1 MIRSLFLCLLMG
13 LSSLLSA
20 QVLPVGSVDG
30 TVKDPTG
37 SAMPGVNIT
46 LKNVDTGVSSSTTTN
61 DTGYYFFRL
70 VNPGAYEVSA
80 EKTGFKRGTQ
90 QIPVRTGI
98 RSTADF
104 SLEIGRVTE
113 SVSVTAQA
121 PLLETSTS
129 AISRNI
135 QERTI
140 QDIPLLDRNVLM
152 LIQLAPGITSNSPT
166 NTTNGLIDIDNTSYT
181 SAAGANARENEFL
194 LDGIPNNVSDRVCYI
209 PTLDDVQE
217 FTVQT
222 NALDAEYSHGGGMYV
237 NMTTKGGTNDI
248 HINAWEFVRNNIFNA
263 NSFFSNRAHQPTPA
277 FHFNQF
283 GLTAGGPV
291 IKNKMFWFFSA
302 EYLRQRTPITY
313 NFTTPTAK
321 QRQGDFSQ
329 SFNSSGTLMVIADP
343 LTTCGTGTNAPCA
356 VDANNKPIYTRTQ
369 FTGNAIPSGRIN
381 AVAAAVISRYP
392 LPTSAGINL
401 AGANNYFAQVPQ
413 LYDGSNY
420 TARVDENINRHR
432 VFARWSHDYGFPGNP
447 TPWNIGAGGVG
458 FLEGNSRRQ
467 NSIGLSDAIVISPT
481 MVITAQGGY
490 TRWTQIGVHD
500 VFDPATLGF
509 PSALVNQMQ
518 QHEFP
523 QFQNS
528 DMYYIGASEGQW
540 YEHTNT
546 YSWNFGVTWTKGS
559 HNLKFGMQNQ
569 VKQNNSVP
577 ANNPT
582 GQYFFDRGFTQP
594 NAFVTGSALG
604 NGIASF
610 LLGGP
615 SGTSTSHVDLRTATT
630 PQAPFYGWYI
640 QDDYKLTS
648 KLTLNLGFRY
658 DLLFGVTERHNIN
671 TLGFDPT
678 LTSPIAAAAKT
689 AYAANPI
696 PELPVSSFAVNGGLF
711 FATPQSRSNTL
722 VDKSNVGPRIGL
734 AYRLPRNTVLRTGFG
749 IFYSEWWQPFVNAT
763 GFSASTNMIAS
774 LDGGLTPANSL
785 SNPFPNG
792 LIPPTGSSLG
802 AATLLGTS
810 LNVYDY
816 WRHNLRNERW
826 SFGFQHQFSND
837 FQVELNYVGGKAY
850 HLMLSTSNAGGA
862 GAAGDSGRIINAG
875 WNGTGGTFN
884 QSYYS
889 LGSRL
894 NAKVTNPFVGL
905 IPVASPLGQSTITVA
920 QMLMPFPEFQSISI
934 NRDSGGTP
942 QYNSQ
947 GGTSYYNSL
956 QLSASKRMSQGL
968 TGQLAFTWSREMET
982 LRYIE
987 PSDPA
992 PSKMVGQFDNPI
1004 RVSIGAIYELPMGPG
1019 KAFHSDIAAVN
1030 KLIGG
1035 WQWSGMYIYQSG
1047 YPLGLPAVIPSGI
1060 NPTISN
1066 RSVANF
1072 FNGAAFTVMPAFTAR
1087 RLPIFWGSMRSP
1099 TINNMDMG
1107 IIKNT
1112 LLYKERLKLQFRCEL
1127 INAFN
1132 RVWFGAPDMGP
1143 ASATYTQ
1150 LTSQANAP
1158 RNIQFGLKLIF

>member
-1 MIRSLFLCLLMG
+1 MLRRLFLILCLG
-13 LSSLLSA
+13 LSATLSA

-46 LKNVDTGVSSSTTTN
+46 LKNVETGVSSTATTN
-61 DTGYYFFRL
+61 ETGYYFFRL
-70 VNPGAYEVSA
+70 VNPGTYEVSA

-98 RSTADF
+98 RATADF

-129 AISRNI
+129 AISRNV

-140 QDIPLLDRNVLM
+140 QDIPLLNRNVLM
-152 LIQLAPGITSNSPT
+152 LINLAPGITNISPT
-166 NTTNGLIDIDNTSYT
+166 NTTTGLIDIDNTSYT

-222 NALDAEYSHGGGMYV
+222 NALDAEYSHGGGMYI

-248 HINAWEFVRNNIFNA
+248 HVTAWDFVRNNLLNA
-263 NSFFSNRAHQPTPA
+263 NSFFSNKNHQPTPA

-283 GLTAGGPV
+283 GLTAGGPI
-291 IKNKMFWFFSA
+291 IKNKVFWFFSA
-302 EYLRQRTPITY
+302 EYLRQRTPTTY
-313 NFTTPTAK
+313 NFTVPTAK
-321 QRQGDFSQ
+321 QRQGDFSATT
-329 SFNSSGTLMVIADP
+329 NSSGTLMVIADP
-343 LTTCGTGTNAPCA
+343 LTTCGTGNNPACA
-356 VDANNKPIYTRTQ
+356 VSGTYTRTQ
-369 FTGNAIPSGRIN
+369 FTNNVIPSNRIN
-381 AVAAAVISRYP
+381 SIAANVISRYP
-392 LPTSAGINL
+392 LPNATPVNAS
-401 AGANNYFAQVPQ
+401 GANNYFSQVPAI
-413 LYDGSNY
+413 YDGSNY
-420 TARVDENINRHR
+420 TARADWNFKRHHM
-432 VFARWSHDYGFPGNP
+432 FSRWSHNYGFPGTP
-447 TPWNIGAGGVG
+447 TPWDIGGIGVG
-458 FLEGNSRRQ
+458 YLEGNSRRQ
-467 NSIGLSDAIVISPT
+467 NSIGLSDAITISPT
-481 MVITAQGGY
+481 MVITGQAGY
-490 TRWTQIGVHD
+490 TRWTQIGTHAT
-500 VFDPATLGF
+500 FDPTTLGF
-509 PSALVNQMQ
+509 PSSLVSQMQ

-523 QFQNS
+523 QFNFNNVDS
-528 DMYYIGASEGQW
+528 YYIGASEGQW

-546 YSWNFGVTWTKGS
+546 YSWNVGVVWTKGS
-559 HNLKFGMQNQ
+559 HNMKWGMQSQ
-569 VKQNNSVP
+569 VKQNNSIP

-594 NAFVTGSALG
+594 NPFVSGSALG
-604 NGIASF
+604 NAIASF
-610 LLGGP
+610 LLGNP
-615 SGTSTSHVDLRTATT
+615 SATSTSHVDLRTATT
-630 PQAPFYGWYI
+630 PQAPFYGWYF

-648 KLTLNLGFRY
+648 NLTLNLGFRY

-678 LTSPIAAAAKT
+678 ITSPIAAAAKA
-689 AYAANPI
+689 AYALNPI

-722 VDKSNVGPRIGL
+722 LDKTNVGPRIGL

-763 GFSASTNMIAS
+763 GFSASTNMNTS

-785 SNPFPNG
+785 SNPFPAG

-816 WRHNLRNERW
+816 WRKNLRNERW
-826 SFGFQHQFSND
+826 SFGLQHQFRQD
-837 FQVELNYVGGKAY
+837 LQVELNYVGGKAY
-850 HLMLSTSNAGGA
+850 HLMLSTSSAGGP

-875 WNGTGGTFN
+875 WNGTGGTFYQN
-884 QSYYS
+884 YYS

-894 NAKVTNPFVGL
+894 NAKVPNPFVGL
-905 IPVASPLGQSTITVA
+905 IPAASPLGQSTITVA
-920 QMLMPFPEFQSISI
+920 QLLMPFPEFQSISI

-956 QLSASKRMSQGL
+956 QLSATKRMSQGL
-968 TGQLAFTWSREMET
+968 TAQLAWTWSRQMET
-982 LRYIE
+982 LRYVE

-1019 KAFHSDIAAVN
+1019 KAFHSDIGAVN

-1047 YPLGLPAVIPSGI
+1047 YPLGMPAVVPTGI
-1060 NPTISN
+1060 NPSISN
-1066 RSVANF
+1066 RTVANF
-1072 FNGAAFTVMPAFTAR
+1072 FNGAAFTVMPGFTAR

-1099 TINNMDMG
+1099 TINNMDMAV
-1107 IIKNT
+1107 IKNT
-1112 LLYKERLKLQFRCEL
+1112 FLYKERMKLQFRCEM

-1132 RVWFGAPDMGP
+1132 RPWFGVPDMNP
-1143 ASATYTQ
+1143 ASGTYTQ
-1150 LTSQANAP
+1150 LTSQANGP
-1158 RNIQFGLKLIF
+1158 RNIQFGLKLIY